1 MQLCCKFTSV
11 YVCQKY
17 ENIGWF
23 DKVIVLLP
31 WVKEM
36 KHRGVTIVSS
46 RSFKISTE
54 QSIHCVQKKTPTY
67 FFLHNS

>member
-54 QSIHCVQKKTPTY
+54 QSTLCSEKNSHL
-67 FFLHNS
+67 FFLA